1 LLRHGPEPGICFCT
15 LYGHLSR
22 ASLTGLSIGQNV
34 AAGEQLATI
43 GNLDVNGG
51 WIPHLHFQLTLDV
64 LDKQGDFPGVGEPSK
79 LAAWESLCPDPNLIL
94 GMPEAVKA
102 RTPWPARAIRSK
114 RQRHMSAAQST
125 SYAQPLKIVAGEG
138 GYLIDA
144 QGRRYLD
151 MVNNV
156 CHVGHCHA
164 RVVRAAQQQMAQLN
178 TNSRYL
184 HDNLVDYSER
194 LADLLPPQLSVVFY
208 VNSGSEANDLALRLA
223 RTHTG
228 RHDIGIID
236 HAYHGHLSSLI
247 DISPYK
253 HDGPGAR
260 GTPACVH
267 KYPFPDPY
275 RGPIKAG
282 DPHCGARYAEQAEPV
297 LRQAHER
304 DGGHG
309 LASFIADSFSGVGGQ
324 VIWPPGYL
332 ASMFDYV
339 RALGG
344 VAIAD
349 EVQVG
354 FGRAG
359 EA

>member
-1 LLRHGPEPGICFCT
+1 
-15 LYGHLSR
+15 
-22 ASLTGLSIGQNV
+22 
-34 AAGEQLATI
+34 
-43 GNLDVNGG
+43 
-51 WIPHLHFQLTLDV
+51 
-64 LDKQGDFPGVGEPSK
+64 
-79 LAAWESLCPDPNLIL
+79 
-94 GMPEAVKA
+94 
-102 RTPWPARAIRSK
+102 
-114 RQRHMSAAQST
+114 
-125 SYAQPLKIVAGEG
+125 
-138 GYLIDA
+138 
-144 QGRRYLD
+144 
-151 MVNNV
+151 
-156 CHVGHCHA
+156 
-164 RVVRAAQQQMAQLN
+164 
-178 TNSRYL
+178 

-253 HDGPGAR
+253 HDGPGGR

-267 KYPFPDPY
+267 KCPFPDPY
-275 RGPIKAG
+275 RGPIKAD
-282 DPHCGARYAEQAEPV
+282 DPYCGARYAEQAQAV
-297 LRQAHER
+297 LRQGHER

-309 LASFIADSFSGVGGQ
+309 LAAFIAESFSGVGGQ

-359 EA
+359 EAFWASEIQDSVPDIVTLGKPIGNGYPMAAVITTPEIAASFANGMEYFNTFGGNPVSCAIGLAVLDVIQDQRLQDNARDVGT